1 MKRNLILSIIASGA
15 TLALAPGLQAQDA
28 TPAPAA
34 PAPAAA
40 TTGAGPGHPGGH
52 HGDML
57 ARLTKELDLTDDQQA
72 KIKPILETFH
82 TQAQSVHQDTS
93 LSPEDRRSKMKD
105 ARETLNSQINA
116 VLTPDQQTKFAAL
129 QAKMHDHHHGGEA
142 GGQSAAPSAT
152 P

>member
-1 MKRNLILSIIASGA
+1 MKRNLILSIIATGA

-34 PAPAAA
+34 PAAA
-40 TTGAGPGHPGGH
+40 TTGSEHPGGH

-57 ARLTKELDLTDDQQA
+57 ARLTKELELTDDQQT

-82 TQAQSVHQDTS
+82 TQVQSVRQDTS

-116 VLTPDQQTKFAAL
+116 VLTPDQQTKFAAM

-142 GGQSAAPSAT
+142 GGQSSAAAPSAT

>member
-15 TLALAPGLQAQDA
+15 TLALVPGLQAQDA
-28 TPAPAA
+28 GTAPAA
-34 PAPAAA
+34 PAPA
-40 TTGAGPGHPGGH
+40 TTGTDTGGHPGH

-57 ARLTKELDLTDDQQA
+57 ARLTKQLDLTDDQQA

-82 TQAQSVHQDTS
+82 SQMQSVHQDSS
-93 LSPEDRRSKMKD
+93 LSQEDRRSKMKD
-105 ARETLNSQINA
+105 ARETMNSQINA
-116 VLTPDQQTKFAAL
+116 VLTPDQQTKFAAM

-142 GGQSAAPSAT
+142 GSPPAAAPSAT